1 MPTYRSI
8 TISLVSQ
15 FDILTI
21 PEYAPPSTST
31 DPFSETPTLVDPGQ
45 SLVSVYVPTYPSSQ
59 FWLSYS
65 ISPPYPPHALFY
77 FKLFLN
83 NTHVVS
89 WGCGAE
95 DEYKGKTMFG
105 VYCAGD
111 SRLGKVGIEKRV
123 FCFASEEYGSGK
135 VDGSRERLGDVMEV
149 RVYRARGRKRI
160 WPELVELKEPT
171 KKGNSQKRAAQ
182 RSCGSGVE

>member
-21 PEYAPPSTST
+21 PEFAPPSNPA
-31 DPFSETPTLVDPGQ
+31 DPFSPTPVLIEPNQ

-65 ISPPYPPHALFY
+65 ISPPHPPHALFY

-83 NTHVVS
+83 DSHVVS
-89 WGCGAE
+89 WGCGKE
-95 DEYKGKTMFG
+95 DEFKGRTMFG
-105 VYCAGD
+105 LYRAGEYQQ
-111 SRLGKVGIEKRV
+111 GKPGIEKRV
-123 FCFASEEYGSGK
+123 FCFASEDS
-135 VDGSRERLGDVMEV
+135 GSRKGFGSRDRLGDVMEV
-149 RVYRARGRKRI
+149 RVYRARGRKRT
-160 WPELVELKEPT
+160 WPELVELKAPL
-171 KKGNSQKRAAQ
+171 KKENGQKRAAQ
-182 RSCGSGVE
+182 RNSGSGVE

>member
-21 PEYAPPSTST
+21 PEFAPPSTPA
-31 DPFSETPTLVDPGQ
+31 DHFSQTPVLVDPDQ

-65 ISPPYPPHALFY
+65 ISAPHPPHALFY
-77 FKLFLN
+77 FKLFLDDS
-83 NTHVVS
+83 HVVS
-89 WGCGAE
+89 WGCGEE
-95 DEYKGKTMFG
+95 DEFKGRTMLG
-105 VYCAGD
+105 LYCT
-111 SRLGKVGIEKRV
+111 SENRLSNPAIEKRV
-123 FCFASEEYGSGK
+123 FCFASEDSS
-135 VDGSRERLGDVMEV
+135 SRNRLGDVMEV

-160 WPELVELKEPT
+160 WPELVELKET
-171 KKGNSQKRAAQ
+171 SRRGNGQGRSGQ
-182 RSCGSGVE
+182 RCSGSGVE